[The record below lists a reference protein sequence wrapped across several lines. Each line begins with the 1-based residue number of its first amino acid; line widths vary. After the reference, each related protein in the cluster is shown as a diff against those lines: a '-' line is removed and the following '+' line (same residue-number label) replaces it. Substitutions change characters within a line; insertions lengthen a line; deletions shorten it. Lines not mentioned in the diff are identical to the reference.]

1 MFNVIVNVVIRKWY
15 ADVMEDV
22 IAANTGLSGDNVS
35 YLALLFYTDDS
46 AVWSLGPEWLQNAN
60 QYFCNFFWDFVDL
73 KPNTDKT
80 ETMSCHPGA
89 LRDLCTRESYKL
101 RHEGTVESY
110 QK

>member
-46 AVWSLGPEWLQNAN
+46 AV
-60 QYFCNFFWDFVDL
+60 
-73 KPNTDKT
+73 
-80 ETMSCHPGA
+80 
-89 LRDLCTRESYKL
+89 
-101 RHEGTVESY
+101 
-110 QK
+110 